1 MGSFTIASG
10 GASTAIGDSTT
21 AQAYGSLALGRYN
34 VAGGTP
40 TFIDATDPVLVVGN
54 GTGSLSP
61 SNAFTL
67 LRNGNLTIAGTLTQN
82 SDARAKTDVVPLAG
96 VISKLATLHA
106 VTYRFKEGTPAPEG
120 RHIGLLAQEVRDAFP
135 ELVAEDSEG
144 KLSVAYGNFAA
155 VLLEAVKEQ
164 QATIDAQRKDLD
176 AMAKRLEALEAR
188 LGAAAGR

>member
-1 MGSFTIASG
+1 MGLG
-10 GASTAIGDSTT
+10 TT
-21 AQAYGSLALGRYN
+21 AQSYASLALGSYN
-34 VAGGTP
+34 VVAGNSMTP
-40 TFIDATDPVLVVGN
+40 VATDPVLVVGN
-54 GTGSLSP
+54 GTFISA

-82 SDARAKTDVVPLAG
+82 SDARAKTDVAPLAG
-96 VISKLATLHA
+96 VVEKLARMRG
-106 VTYRFKEGTPAPEG
+106 VTYRFKDGTAAPEG
-120 RHIGLLAQEVRDAFP
+120 RHIGLLAQEVREAFP